1 MIKLNGLMELWGTA
15 LTGSCADKQLSVC
28 AALAWSVCQAT
39 GDRHTDTTW
48 VSIYTCLIFK
58 RYCFTSYMQWMQV
71 ILLYSCT
78 WHLSHIQTDTV
89 KALIFGKTFMESIL
103 FLAKQFAFEEPS
115 VESISGENILIWP
128 HVFW

>member
-1 MIKLNGLMELWGTA
+1 MCGQTVNAIMVWHMNSFNILCSGNG
-15 LTGSCADKQLSVC
+15 
-28 AALAWSVCQAT
+28 
-39 GDRHTDTTW
+39 
-48 VSIYTCLIFK
+48 
-58 RYCFTSYMQWMQV
+58 YMQWMQV

-78 WHLSHIQTDTV
+78 WHLSHIQTDAV